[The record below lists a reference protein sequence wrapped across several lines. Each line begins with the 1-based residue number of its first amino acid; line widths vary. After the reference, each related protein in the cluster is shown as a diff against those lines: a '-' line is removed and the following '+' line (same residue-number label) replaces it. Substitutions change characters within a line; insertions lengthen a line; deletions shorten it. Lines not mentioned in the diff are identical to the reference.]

1 MNLLK
6 IYKNIPKRLVGT
18 LTVNDVAHDLT
29 VYSNFA
35 IWLYFEDDLTL
46 FAKYAYDLSG
56 LTGFGKLEY
65 NTTGTDGKYRFII
78 QPSQTVNIRTG
89 KLLIIFKTSVTD
101 TEPDPDLVSETGKM
115 NSLTD
120 PVLFAEILENNATDT
135 I

>member
-6 IYKNIPKRLVGT
+6 IYKNIPKRLIGE
-18 LTVNDVAHDLT
+18 LTVNDVAQDLT
-29 VYSNFA
+29 VYTNFGV
-35 IWLYFEDDLTL
+35 WLLFEDTL
-46 FAKYAYDLSG
+46 EEFAKYAYDLTG

-78 QPSQTVNIRTG
+78 QPSQTISIRTG
-89 KLLIIFKTSVTD
+89 KLLVIFKTSVTD
-101 TEPDPDLVSETGKM
+101 SEPDPDLVSETGKM
-115 NSLTD
+115 NSITP